1 MYIIQDIKVIVN
13 FILSESHISIKSNFF
28 DAILR
33 NSPFEEGFSKQA
45 NNLGNNTLVGF
56 ESRVILDG
64 SQTKLIRGDAEL
76 AFESRVVLD
85 ESQTLPN
92 WVKKYK
98 EFESRV
104 ILDESQT
111 WASSSCWIRAFE
123 SRVTLVKV

>member
-1 MYIIQDIKVIVN
+1 MYIIQDTKVIVN
-13 FILSESHISIKSNFF
+13 SVLFESHISIKSNFF

-33 NSPFEEGFSKQA
+33 NSPFEGGFSKQT

-104 ILDESQT
+104 
-111 WASSSCWIRAFE
+111 
-123 SRVTLVKV
+123 TLVKV